1 MPDNRSGVTYASSA
15 ILLSLLIRSFAPLC
29 PLSSAAIASG
39 SSADKIFTD
48 PTWGSV
54 VNLTLSPRKDGD
66 QFTATS
72 NAGRHRALTV
82 FNIEKPGRYRL
93 SVDTEYETA
102 SSFMVEVA
110 GTGGKPY
117 ARVTGDLKTGLIVD
131 RVGDIQSSGVEPV
144 PGTTNRHRWWI
155 DLDLPPGQG
164 SFDVGILSY
173 AGGADFVGTPS
184 SCSVI
189 FGKLSLMAVN
199 E

>member
-1 MPDNRSGVTYASSA
+1 MPDNRSGIVYASGT
-15 ILLSLLIRSFAPLC
+15 ILLALLMRSFAPPC
-29 PLSSAAIASG
+29 PITSTATGLTE
-39 SSADKIFTD
+39 DRVFTD

-54 VNLTLSPRKDGD
+54 VNLTLSSLKDGY
-66 QFTATS
+66 QFSATS

-110 GTGGKPY
+110 GAGGKPY
-117 ARVTGDLKTGLIVD
+117 ARITGDLKTGVIID
-131 RVGDIQSSGVEPV
+131 RAGDIQASGVEPV
-144 PGTTNRHRWWI
+144 PGATDRYRWWI
-155 DLDLPPGQG
+155 DLDLLSGQG
-164 SFDVGILSY
+164 SFNVAILSY
-173 AGGADFVGTPS
+173 AGGTDFVGTPS

-189 FGKLSLMAVN
+189 FGKFSLTAVN